1 MTTFSYRL
9 TLGDGEAI
17 SAHAALTHYIEF
29 CEKKLEEAEQ
39 NGTTMAPYFAR
50 KSHCENILT
59 RLFSNI
65 NMTSTNNFS

>member
-50 KSHCENILT
+50 KSHCENILA
-59 RLFSNI
+59 RLFGNMD
-65 NMTSTNNFS
+65 MTSTNSFF

>member
-1 MTTFSYRL
+1 MILVSIIVCLITGFIGRYV
-9 TLGDGEAI
+9 AK
-17 SAHAALTHYIEF
+17 
-29 CEKKLEEAEQ
+29 EK

-59 RLFSNI
+59 RLFSNM

>member
-29 CEKKLEEAEQ
+29 CEKKLKEAEQ

-50 KSHCENILT
+50 KSHCENILA
-59 RLFSNI
+59 RLFGNM
-65 NMTSTNNFS
+65 NMTSTNNFF

>member
-29 CEKKLEEAEQ
+29 CEKKIEEA
-39 NGTTMAPYFAR
+39 FA
-50 KSHCENILT
+50 SITPTALELT
-59 RLFSNI
+59 NRI
-65 NMTSTNNFS
+65 